1 MRVVSENSEEDL
13 ARQDAEAQFGYALRD
28 LTANL
33 FRITRGAGKGY
44 EVIPQLRQLSEAIA
58 AFRDAFGHGPLSDLF
73 NEALQV
79 HDDLTDYSDDNF
91 RFARIK
97 QITVDG
103 ALQYAASRLLRQH
116 AHASRGEQQMYDGMR
131 HYVDYINENQRAVT
145 ASKASSRPA
154 VISKPSRP
162 KPK

>member
-13 ARQDAEAQFGYALRD
+13 ARQDAERTFGYALRD

-44 EVIPQLRQLSEAIA
+44 EVFQQLRNLNEATQE
-58 AFRDAFGHGPLSDLF
+58 FVEAFGHGPPSDLF
-73 NEALQV
+73 NDALQI
-79 HDDLTDYSDDNF
+79 HDDLTDYSEDNF

-103 ALQYAASRLLRQH
+103 ALQYAASQLLRQPT
-116 AHASRGEQQMYDGMR
+116 HASRGEQEMFDGMR
-131 HYVDYINENQRAVT
+131 GYVDYINENRRAV
-145 ASKASSRPA
+145 AVSRTDSRTVVTP
-154 VISKPSRP
+154 KPSR
-162 KPK
+162 KKQK